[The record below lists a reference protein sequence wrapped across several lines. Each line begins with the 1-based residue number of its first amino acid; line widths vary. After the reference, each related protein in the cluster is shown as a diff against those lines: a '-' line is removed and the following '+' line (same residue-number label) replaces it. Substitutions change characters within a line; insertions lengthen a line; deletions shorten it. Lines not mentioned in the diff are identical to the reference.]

1 VKAAVRR
8 RVVVDQTALARHIGA
23 RLREARLAAGLT
35 QQQLAQGR
43 YTKAYVSALENGLT
57 KPSMAALTF
66 FAERLG
72 MPASRFIGDEAKS
85 WTRLEADLV
94 LAAGRWT
101 EAVDAYHALLQEA
114 PDAAQRPELLL
125 GLAEALAGLDR
136 GAEVAA
142 AAGEAAH
149 LFSTSGRE
157 THAALARY
165 WLACGEYQQGN
176 TVDATAIL
184 RSILEHVRAGLRVEP
199 DFEVR
204 LLMALASNASRDG
217 IHPVALA
224 YLEEIRGLADKLDN
238 RRRAVYLFNLAY
250 SYRETGDYEAAIRAG
265 IASLA
270 LFRATEM
277 EFETAGLE
285 NSLALSYLALEN
297 TEKAEQ
303 LAASSRARF
312 ERLGDD
318 RWLAHVLD
326 TQARVAL
333 ARGAHD
339 DALRLGHEA
348 LDRAEQTSN
357 ENGTIDAQLT
367 IARTEVA
374 MRKIREA
381 LESYE
386 RAAASARRLVAP
398 QARVREVLSEWAELL
413 ANAGEHQ
420 KAFELM
426 REALKGG

>member
-1 VKAAVRR
+1 M
-8 RVVVDQTALARHIGA
+8 GA

-35 QQQLAQGR
+35 QQQLAQGG
-43 YTKAYVSALENGLT
+43 YTKAYVSALENGNS
-57 KPSMAALTF
+57 KPSMPALAF

-72 MPASRFIGDEAKS
+72 LPTSRLIGDGAKS

-101 EAVDAYHALLQEA
+101 EAVDAYEALLLEA

-142 AAGEAAH
+142 AAGEAAR
-149 LFSTSGRE
+149 LFSASGRE
-157 THAALARY
+157 SRAALARY
-165 WLACGEYQQGN
+165 WLSCGEYQQGN

-184 RSILEHVRAGLRVEP
+184 RSVLEQARAGLRVEP

-204 LLMALASNASRDG
+204 LLMALASNTARDG
-217 IHPVALA
+217 NHPVALA

-270 LFRATEM
+270 LFRAAEM

-285 NSLALSYLALEN
+285 NSLALSYLAVEN

-303 LAASSRARF
+303 LATSSRARF
-312 ERLGDD
+312 EHLGDD
-318 RWLAHVLD
+318 RWLAHVID

-333 ARGAHD
+333 ARGAHH
-339 DALRLGHEA
+339 DALRLAHEA
-348 LDRAEQTSN
+348 LERAEQTSN
-357 ENGTIDAQLT
+357 LNATIDAELT
-367 IARTEVA
+367 MARTELA
-374 MRKIREA
+374 MQKAPEA
-381 LESYE
+381 SEWYE
-386 RAAASARRLVAP
+386 RAVASARRLAAP
-398 QARVREVLSEWAELL
+398 QARAREVLAEWAELL
-413 ANAGEHQ
+413 AKAGEHQ
-420 KAFELM
+420 RAFEMM
-426 REALKGG
+426 RDALKSG

>member
-1 VKAAVRR
+1 M
-8 RVVVDQTALARHIGA
+8 DQTALARHIGG
-23 RLREARLAAGLT
+23 RIREARLAAGLT
-35 QQQLAQGR
+35 QQQLAQPR
-43 YTKAYVSALENGLT
+43 YTKAYVSALENGLS

-66 FAERLG
+66 LAERLG
-72 MPASRFIGDEAKS
+72 LPTSRFIGDAAKT

-101 EAVDAYHALLQEA
+101 EAVDAYQVLLGDA
-114 PDAAQRPELLL
+114 PEAAQRPELLL

-142 AAGEAAH
+142 AAAEAAN
-149 LFSTSGRE
+149 LFTASGRE

-165 WLACGEYQQGN
+165 WLSCGEYQQGN

-184 RSILEHVRAGLRVEP
+184 GSILDQVRAGLRVEP
-199 DFEVR
+199 DFEIR
-204 LLMALASNASRDG
+204 LVMALASNAAREGSHH
-217 IHPVALA
+217 IALS
-224 YLEEIRGLADKLDN
+224 YLEEVRGLADKLDN
-238 RRRAVYLFNLAY
+238 RRRAAYLFNLAY
-250 SYRETGDYEAAIRAG
+250 SYRETGDYEGAIRAG

-270 LFRATEM
+270 LFRASEM

-297 TEKAEQ
+297 TEKAHE

-333 ARGAHD
+333 ARGAHA
-339 DALRLGHEA
+339 DALQLSHEA

-357 ENGTIDAQLT
+357 QNASIDAQVT

-374 MRKIREA
+374 MGKPGEA
-381 LESYE
+381 LEWYE
-386 RAAASARRLVAP
+386 RAAGSARRLTAP
-398 QARVREVLSEWAELL
+398 GARLREVLAEWADLL

-420 KAFELM
+420 KAFEMM

>member
-1 VKAAVRR
+1 M
-8 RVVVDQTALARHIGA
+8 VVDQTALARQIGA
-23 RLREARLAAGLT
+23 RLRVARLAAGLT

-43 YTKAYVSALENGLT
+43 YTKAYVSALENGLS

-66 FAERLG
+66 FADRLG
-72 MPASRFIGDEAKS
+72 MPASRFIGDGIKS

-94 LAAGRWT
+94 LAAGRWAN
-101 EAVDAYHALLQEA
+101 AVDAYETLLMEVT
-114 PDAAQRPELLL
+114 DAAQRPELLL

-136 GAEVAA
+136 GSEVAA
-142 AAGEAAH
+142 AAGESAH
-149 LFSTSGRE
+149 LFTAAGRE

-176 TVDATAIL
+176 TAEATAIL
-184 RSILEHVRAGLRVEP
+184 RSILERVRGGLRVEP

-204 LLMALASNASRDG
+204 LLMALSSAASREG
-217 IHPVALA
+217 EHVVALA

-238 RRRAVYLFNLAY
+238 RRRAVYLFNLAF
-250 SYRETGDYEAAIRAG
+250 SYRETGDYEAAITSG

-270 LFRATEM
+270 LFRAAEM

-285 NSLALSYLALEN
+285 NSLALSYLALDN
-297 TEKAEQ
+297 TDKAAE
-303 LAASSRARF
+303 LAASSRARA

-318 RWLAHVLD
+318 RLLAHVLD

-348 LDRAEQTSN
+348 LERAEQTSN
-357 ENGTIDAQLT
+357 KNGVVDALLT
-367 IARTEVA
+367 IARTQVA
-374 MRKIREA
+374 MHLTAEA
-381 LESYE
+381 LAGYE
-386 RAAASARRLVAP
+386 RAAEAARSLAAP
-398 QARVREVLSEWAELL
+398 QARLREVLGESAELL

-420 KAFELM
+420 KAFEMM

>member
-1 VKAAVRR
+1 M
-8 RVVVDQTALARHIGA
+8 DQTPLARQIGG
-23 RLREARLAAGLT
+23 RLRVARLAAGLT

-43 YTKAYVSALENGLT
+43 YTKAYVSALENGLS

-72 MPASRFIGDEAKS
+72 MPASQFIGDGAKS

-101 EAVDAYHALLQEA
+101 EAADAYHALLEDAPEA
-114 PDAAQRPELLL
+114 TQRPELLL
-125 GLAEALAGLDR
+125 GLAEAMAGLDR

-149 LFSTSGRE
+149 LFTASGRE

-165 WLACGEYQQGN
+165 WLSCGEYQQGN
-176 TVDATAIL
+176 TADATAIL
-184 RSILEHVRAGLRVEP
+184 RSILERVRAGLRVEP

-217 IHPVALA
+217 DHPIALA
-224 YLEEIRGLADKLDN
+224 YLEEIRGLADQLDN
-238 RRRAVYLFNLAY
+238 RRRAIYLFNLAY
-250 SYRETGDYEAAIRAG
+250 SYRQTGDYEAAIRAG
-265 IASLA
+265 IASHA
-270 LFRATEM
+270 LFRATDM
-277 EFETAGLE
+277 ESETAGLE
-285 NSLALSYLALEN
+285 NSLSLSYLALEN
-297 TEKAEQ
+297 TGKADE

-312 ERLGDD
+312 ERLGDE
-318 RWLAHVLD
+318 RQLAHVLD

-348 LDRAEQTSN
+348 LDRATRTSN
-357 ENGTIDAQLT
+357 ESAAIDAQLT
-367 IARTEVA
+367 IARTRVA
-374 MRKIREA
+374 MGKTSEA
-381 LESYE
+381 LGWYE
-386 RAAASARRLVAP
+386 RAAASARRLSAP
-398 QARVREVLSEWAELL
+398 QARIREVLGEWAELL

-420 KAFELM
+420 KAFEMM

>member
-1 VKAAVRR
+1 M
-8 RVVVDQTALARHIGA
+8 VVDQTALARQIGA
-23 RLREARLAAGLT
+23 RIRVARLAAGLT

-43 YTKAYVSALENGLT
+43 YTKAYVSALENGLS

-72 MPASRFIGDEAKS
+72 MPASRFIGDGS
-85 WTRLEADLV
+85 RTWSRLEADLV
-94 LAAGRWT
+94 LAAGHWT
-101 EAVDAYHALLQEA
+101 EAVDAYEALFHGGPE
-114 PDAAQRPELLL
+114 AAQRPELLL
-125 GLAEALAGLDR
+125 GLAEAMAGQER
-136 GAEVAA
+136 GAETAA

-149 LFSTSGRE
+149 LFSATGRE

-165 WLACGEYQQGN
+165 WLSCGEYLQGN
-176 TVDATAIL
+176 TTEATAIL

-204 LLMALASNASRDG
+204 VLMALASNAARDG
-217 IHPVALA
+217 DHQVALA

-238 RRRAVYLFNLAY
+238 RRRAVYLFNLALG
-250 SYRETGDYEAAIRAG
+250 YRETGDYEAAIRSG

-270 LFRATEM
+270 LFRAAEID
-277 EFETAGLE
+277 FETAGLE
-285 NSLALSYLALEN
+285 NSLALSYLALDN

-303 LAASSRARF
+303 LAASSRSRT

-318 RWLAHVLD
+318 RLLAHVLD

-348 LDRAEQTSN
+348 LDRAERSSN
-357 ENGTIDAQLT
+357 DNGVIDALLT

-374 MRKIREA
+374 MGKSGEA
-381 LESYE
+381 LAWYE
-386 RAAASARRLVAP
+386 RAAASAHKLAAP
-398 QARVREVLSEWAELL
+398 QARVREVLGEWAELL
-413 ANAGEHQ
+413 ANAGDHQ
-420 KAFELM
+420 QAFEMM

>member
-1 VKAAVRR
+1 
-8 RVVVDQTALARHIGA
+8 VVVDQTALARHIGG
-23 RLREARLAAGLT
+23 RIREARLAAGLT
-35 QQQLAQGR
+35 QQQLAQPR
-43 YTKAYVSALENGLT
+43 YTKAYVSALENGLS

-66 FAERLG
+66 FSERLG
-72 MPASRFIGDEAKS
+72 LPTSRFIGDEAKT

-101 EAVDAYHALLQEA
+101 AAVDAYQALLGEA
-114 PDAAQRPELLL
+114 PNAAQRPELLL

-149 LFSTSGRE
+149 LFSASGRE

-165 WLACGEYQQGN
+165 WLSCGEYQQGN
-176 TVDATAIL
+176 TADATAIL
-184 RSILEHVRAGLRVEP
+184 GSVLEQVRAGLRVEP

-204 LLMALASNASRDG
+204 LLMALASNAARDG
-217 IHPVALA
+217 SHQIALA
-224 YLEEIRGLADKLDN
+224 YLEEVRGLADKLDN
-238 RRRAVYLFNLAY
+238 RRRAVFLFNLAY

-265 IASLA
+265 IASHA

-277 EFETAGLE
+277 ESETAGLE

-326 TQARVAL
+326 TQARIAL

-348 LDRAEQTSN
+348 LNRAEQTSN
-357 ENGTIDAQLT
+357 ENAAIDAQLT

-374 MRKIREA
+374 MQKTPDA
-381 LESYE
+381 LEWYE
-386 RAAASARRLVAP
+386 RAAASARRLAAP
-398 QARVREVLSEWAELL
+398 QARVREVLGEWAELL

-420 KAFELM
+420 KAFEMM
-426 REALKGG
+426 REALKSG